1 MNFIVTRS
9 SGTLSILCSALTC
22 SIHKTE
28 VSDLMTSIKQE
39 MGFWILTYIELES
52 LNKELFQM
60 DHLGCVRV
68 FGESM
73 DFTDFINDHNA
84 FLLFNLVD

>member
-1 MNFIVTRS
+1 
-9 SGTLSILCSALTC
+9 
-22 SIHKTE
+22 
-28 VSDLMTSIKQE
+28 
-39 MGFWILTYIELES
+39 MGFWILIYIELES
-52 LNKELFQM
+52 LIKDFFQM

-73 DFTDFINDHNA
+73 DFTHFIDDHNA